1 MMLLLPDIKRHCEQ
15 LERTLRISWSV
26 RAISMA
32 LIALSLF
39 NGLRQGTTQSEVLVT
54 RQLVI
59 VDKMGKPR
67 IKMGVRPD
75 GAAWI
80 ALYDACGIRRL
91 GIQLRPNETPAVKLH
106 DANGTPRAILST
118 ISNGAPYFKFY
129 HEDGT
134 ERVNLMMK
142 SDGRPCFYLLDA
154 GGRYLFN
161 VP

>member
-1 MMLLLPDIKRHCEQ
+1 MSSFPDIKRRCEQ
-15 LERTLRISWSV
+15 LERTLRISWGV
-26 RAISMA
+26 WVISMV
-32 LIALSLF
+32 LIALLLF
-39 NGLRQGTTQSEVLVT
+39 SGLRQGTTQSEVLVT

-59 VDKMGKPR
+59 VDKIGKPR

-80 ALYDACGIRRL
+80 ALYDTCGMRRL
-91 GIQLRPNETPAVKLH
+91 GIQLRPNGTPAVKLH

-118 ISNGAPYFKFY
+118 ISNGAPYFMFD

-134 ERVNLMMK
+134 ERINLMVK
-142 SDGRPCFYLLDA
+142 SDGRPWFYLLDA
-154 GGRYLFN
+154 RGRYLFN